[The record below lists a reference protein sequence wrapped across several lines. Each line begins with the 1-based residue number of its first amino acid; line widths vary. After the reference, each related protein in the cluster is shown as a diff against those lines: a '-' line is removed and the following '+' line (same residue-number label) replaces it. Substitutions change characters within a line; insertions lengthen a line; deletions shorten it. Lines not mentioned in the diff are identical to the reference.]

1 MIFSQIQTS
10 ITVQYRKIT
19 FFVICLMYL
28 SGTIGLLIPSSQP
41 YFQLFSSFNLWVSL
55 ILLLFFH
62 QDFNRSFIITS
73 IVIIL
78 IGFFIEVSGV
88 HTGMIF
94 GKYWYGHTLGTQ
106 LFNVPLVIGANWLLL
121 VYCSII
127 VTQNFSIFLEKKTSQ
142 NFPFN
147 HTITKA
153 FFASILMVCLDYLI
167 EPVAIRLDFWHW
179 QNEKIPTQ
187 NFIAWFLIS
196 FGMNYF
202 FIKSKFLKI
211 NPLAPLLLFLQF
223 LFFLSI
229 YIYYA
234 IF

>member
-10 ITVQYRKIT
+10 ITVHYRKVT
-19 FFVICLMYL
+19 FFVISLMYL
-28 SGTIGLLIPSSQP
+28 SGTIGLIIPTSQP
-41 YFQLFSSFNLWVSL
+41 YFQVMSSFNLWVSL

-78 IGFFIEVSGV
+78 VGFFVEVAGV

-94 GKYWYGHTLGTQ
+94 GKYWYGYTLGTQ

-121 VYCSII
+121 VYCSVI
-127 VTQNFSIFLEKKTSQ
+127 VTQNFFTFLEKKISS
-142 NFPFN
+142 NFSLRSTF
-147 HTITKA
+147 TKA
-153 FFASILMVCLDYLI
+153 FCSSILMVCLDILI

-179 QNEKIPTQ
+179 KNEEIPTQ
-187 NFIAWFLIS
+187 NFIAWFLIA
-196 FGMNYF
+196 FILTYF
-202 FIKSKFLKI
+202 FLKSKFLKI
-211 NPLAPLLLFLQF
+211 NLLAPLLLFLQF

-229 YIYYA
+229 HIYYT
-234 IF
+234 FF